1 MAKERYVCYS
11 CKRVE
16 EFDSRRKTHPCFICG
31 REMSYLGFN
40 SVVGGELYNAY
51 LPYGA
56 TEYKIPDGVETMES
70 GAFQNNETLEKVTF
84 PATLKEISW
93 SCFSLCE
100 NLKSVHIPGNV
111 KTLGGC
117 SFFCC
122 FSLEEVVLQDGLEVI
137 GKDAF
142 SSCRNIKQI
151 ALPSS
156 LTTIGENAFQG
167 VPFKYIALPKS
178 VQKIGEGAFADYHG
192 KTKATFLVA
201 KNSYAERYV
210 IEHGY
215 KYHIMDCK
223 EGFASTKNVYDG
235 TLFVAGKLGKTLKV
249 GNDTKRIAKEAFK
262 NCEKIET
269 VAFPAS
275 LLEIQD
281 YAFDGCASI
290 KSLKFANGIERIARA
305 AFRNCKKIE
314 KLEFPTLLTEI
325 QDYAF
330 QGCTAVKE
338 LKFENGIKR
347 IGMGAFQGCEK
358 IESLEFPSSLTEI
371 QDYAFQGCTTIR
383 ELKFGDGIRRIG
395 AGAFTDTDLLLIDLP
410 RSVVSI
416 AADAFPPNCVISIAG
431 EMPFYYDKVAQIR
444 HRQGEL
450 GKKEREL
457 ESAKAQLQSTE
468 KLCIANV
475 NPPESCSSDKIQE
488 YRQKCFEIYK
498 EKQEKNQKL
507 AEQRTKVDARAN
519 EITSELNDIVEER
532 RKCFFLAISKKK
544 KLDQKITEKEFEQK
558 KFKDQS
564 ARISQE
570 IDDVNKQAG
579 MELTRIRN
587 LQRPLENE
595 YTAWTLEKEK
605 TIKAHAEYDKR
616 VRELSAEIERESAAI
631 AADEEALHKARQK
644 WAADKEQAQEALRI
658 AEEKR
663 TEEKKREQEAERKR
677 KLETEKKKL
686 LDEISLE
693 KLPAY
698 AQLPSFE
705 FAGEDAIAEE
715 SLLNDAYLSMI
726 HNRNEISR
734 ISIYN
739 EYVTAHGAQV
749 ERIKKINKAL
759 GIEENDGV
767 EKYSLEEMP
776 EKAPAKLPDRFL
788 RLNSYFSKQ
797 DAWKQVKKAAECI
810 TQKRDQLD
818 TIQAELFEGTSSL
831 CLQANN
837 NILLLFPYCA
847 VICRPGSPMS
857 VLTYNRIKLDISIS
871 EKEEDI
877 ENIPPDGELI
887 GQRYAYVNKDGTV
900 NKRYK
905 YNPLL
910 KTVRFTTVI
919 IKAGRNKFSA
929 PVKTLQAARELE
941 SAFNQ
946 YTAALCKGTWKTIY
960 SMVCASADSESIESA
975 IKDFI
980 KAEKLQKELALKAA
994 EEEKKRLEEERLAAQ
1009 EAAEEKRRAI
1019 IRRQREI
1026 NEERKRQEAE
1036 KAAELKRVEQ
1046 LFGDDFSDEAEE
1058 TAPEDKTSAAMVPLE
1073 VVGNGTITN
1082 TVFKVILRPAEGA
1095 AYDALTAYFIT
1106 DSGEIISNRKMIQLT
1121 EPDKD
1126 VTVGFI
1132 LNSGID
1138 FTSMKKCFMRFDF
1151 QGETL
1156 GDIPFKMNISFFS
1169 DF

>member
-11 CKRVE
+11 CKWVE
-16 EFDSRRKTHPCFICG
+16 EFDSRRKTHPCSICG

-51 LPYGA
+51 LSYGA

-70 GAFQNNETLEKVTF
+70 GAFQNNATLEKVTF
-84 PATLKEISW
+84 PATLKEISC
-93 SCFSLCE
+93 SCFFLCN

-111 KTLGGC
+111 KTLGSY
-117 SFFCC
+117 SFSRC

-137 GKDAF
+137 GRDAF

-156 LTTIGENAFQG
+156 LTTIGESAFQG

-178 VQKIGEGAFADYHG
+178 VQKIGEGAFADGDG

-215 KYHIMDCK
+215 KYHILDCK
-223 EGFASTKNVYDG
+223 EGVASTENVYDG
-235 TLFVAGKLGKTLKV
+235 TLFVAGKLDKTLKV
-249 GNDTKRIAKEAFK
+249 GDDTKRIAKEAFK

-269 VAFPAS
+269 VELPGS

-281 YAFDGCASI
+281 YAFAGCTSI
-290 KSLKFANGIERIARA
+290 KSLKFANGIERIAR
-305 AFRNCKKIE
+305 
-314 KLEFPTLLTEI
+314 
-325 QDYAF
+325 
-330 QGCTAVKE
+330 
-338 LKFENGIKR
+338 
-347 IGMGAFQGCEK
+347 GAFQGCKK
-358 IESLEFPSSLTEI
+358 IERLEFPSSLTEI
-371 QDYAFQGCTTIR
+371 QDYAFQGCTTIK

-395 AGAFTDTDLLLIDLP
+395 AGAFADTDLLLVDLP

-431 EMPFYYDKVAQIR
+431 EMPFYYDKVARIR

-475 NPPESCSSDKIQE
+475 NPPDVFIKIQE
-488 YRQKCFEIYK
+488 YSQKIDEIYR
-498 EKQEKNQKL
+498 
-507 AEQRTKVDARAN
+507 EQQDKKRNLVEQQAKVGVQLH
-519 EITSELNDIVEER
+519 EITSELNALVEER

-544 KLDQKITEKEFEQK
+544 ELDQKIAGKKLEQQ
-558 KFKDQS
+558 KFQKQS
-564 ARISQE
+564 ASINYE
-570 IDDVNKQAG
+570 IDVVNKQAG
-579 MELTRIRN
+579 MEITKIQN
-587 LQRPLENE
+587 LRRSLESK
-595 YTAWTLEKEK
+595 YSAWTLEKERV
-605 TIKAHAEYDKR
+605 IKAHAEYDKR

-631 AADEEALHKARQK
+631 AADEDALHKARQK

-663 TEEKKREQEAERKR
+663 AEEKKREQEANRKR

-686 LDEISLE
+686 LAEISLE
-693 KLPAY
+693 KLPSY

-734 ISIYN
+734 ISVYN

-776 EKAPAKLPDRFL
+776 EKTPAKLPDRFL

-797 DAWKQVKKAAECI
+797 DAWKQVKKAAACI
-810 TQKRDQLD
+810 AQKRDQLD
-818 TIQAELFEGTSSL
+818 TMQAELFAGTSSL

-847 VICRPGSPMS
+847 VICSPGSPMS

-929 PVKTLQAARELE
+929 PVKTLQAAQELE

-980 KAEKLQKELALKAA
+980 KAEKLRKELALKAA

-1036 KAAELKRVEQ
+1036 KAAELNRVEK

>member
-11 CKRVE
+11 CKWVE
-16 EFDSRRKTHPCFICG
+16 EFDSRRKTHPCSICG

-51 LPYGA
+51 LSYGA

-70 GAFQNNETLEKVTF
+70 GAFQNNATLEKVTF
-84 PATLKEISW
+84 PATLKEISC
-93 SCFSLCE
+93 SCFFLCN

-111 KTLGGC
+111 KTLGSY
-117 SFFCC
+117 SFSRC

-137 GKDAF
+137 GRDAF

-156 LTTIGENAFQG
+156 LTTIGESAFQG

-178 VQKIGEGAFADYHG
+178 VQKIGEGAFADGDG

-215 KYHIMDCK
+215 KYHILDCK
-223 EGFASTKNVYDG
+223 EGVASTENVYDG
-235 TLFVAGKLGKTLKV
+235 TLFVAGKLDKTLKV
-249 GNDTKRIAKEAFK
+249 GDDTKRIAKEAFK

-269 VAFPAS
+269 VELPGS

-281 YAFDGCASI
+281 YAFAGCTSI
-290 KSLKFANGIERIARA
+290 KSLKFANGIERIAR
-305 AFRNCKKIE
+305 
-314 KLEFPTLLTEI
+314 
-325 QDYAF
+325 
-330 QGCTAVKE
+330 
-338 LKFENGIKR
+338 
-347 IGMGAFQGCEK
+347 GAFQGCKK
-358 IESLEFPSSLTEI
+358 IERLEFPSSLTEI
-371 QDYAFQGCTTIR
+371 QDYAFQGCTTIK

-395 AGAFTDTDLLLIDLP
+395 AGAFADTDLLLVDLP

-431 EMPFYYDKVAQIR
+431 EMPFYYDKVARIR

-475 NPPESCSSDKIQE
+475 NPPDVFIKIQE
-488 YRQKCFEIYK
+488 YSQKIDEIYR
-498 EKQEKNQKL
+498 
-507 AEQRTKVDARAN
+507 EQQDKKRNLVEQQAKVGVQLH
-519 EITSELNDIVEER
+519 EITSELNALVEER

-544 KLDQKITEKEFEQK
+544 ELDQKIAGKKLEQQ
-558 KFKDQS
+558 KFQKQS
-564 ARISQE
+564 ASINYE
-570 IDDVNKQAG
+570 IDVVNKQAG
-579 MELTRIRN
+579 MEITKIQN
-587 LQRPLENE
+587 LRRSLESK
-595 YTAWTLEKEK
+595 YSAWTLEKERV
-605 TIKAHAEYDKR
+605 IKAHAEYDKR

-631 AADEEALHKARQK
+631 AADEDALHKARQK

-663 TEEKKREQEAERKR
+663 AEEKKREQEANRKR

-686 LDEISLE
+686 LAEISLE
-693 KLPAY
+693 KLPSY

-734 ISIYN
+734 ISVYN

-776 EKAPAKLPDRFL
+776 EKTPAKLPDRFL

-797 DAWKQVKKAAECI
+797 DAWKQVKKAAACI
-810 TQKRDQLD
+810 AQKRDQLD
-818 TIQAELFEGTSSL
+818 TMQAELFAGTSSL

-929 PVKTLQAARELE
+929 PVKTLQAAQELE

-980 KAEKLQKELALKAA
+980 KAEKLRKELALKAA

-1036 KAAELKRVEQ
+1036 KAAELNRVEK

>member
-11 CKRVE
+11 CKWVE
-16 EFDSRRKTHPCFICG
+16 EFDSRRKTHSCSICG
-31 REMSYLGFN
+31 REMSYLGIN

-70 GAFQNNETLEKVTF
+70 GAFQNNATLEKVTF
-84 PATLKEISW
+84 PATLKEISC
-93 SCFSLCE
+93 SCFFLCN

-111 KTLGGC
+111 KTLGSY
-117 SFFCC
+117 SFSCC

-137 GKDAF
+137 GRDAF

-156 LTTIGENAFQG
+156 LTTIGESAFQG

-178 VQKIGEGAFADYHG
+178 VQKIGEGAFADGDG

-215 KYHIMDCK
+215 KYHILDCK
-223 EGFASTKNVYDG
+223 EGVASTENVYDG
-235 TLFVAGKLGKTLKV
+235 TLFVAGKLDKTLKV
-249 GNDTKRIAKEAFK
+249 GDDTKRIAKEVFK

-269 VAFPAS
+269 VELPSS

-281 YAFDGCASI
+281 YAFAGCTSI
-290 KSLKFANGIERIARA
+290 KSLKFANGIECIAR
-305 AFRNCKKIE
+305 
-314 KLEFPTLLTEI
+314 
-325 QDYAF
+325 
-330 QGCTAVKE
+330 
-338 LKFENGIKR
+338 
-347 IGMGAFQGCEK
+347 GAFQGCKK
-358 IESLEFPSSLTEI
+358 IERLEFPSSLTEI

-395 AGAFTDTDLLLIDLP
+395 AGAFADTGLLLVDLP

-431 EMPFYYDKVAQIR
+431 EMPFYYDKVARIR

-457 ESAKAQLQSTE
+457 ESAKTQLQSTE

-475 NPPESCSSDKIQE
+475 NPPDVFIKIRE
-488 YRQKCFEIYK
+488 YSQKIDEIYREQQDK
-498 EKQEKNQKL
+498 KRNL
-507 AEQRTKVDARAN
+507 VEQRAKVGVQLH
-519 EITSELNDIVEER
+519 EITSELNALVEER

-544 KLDQKITEKEFEQK
+544 ELDQKIADKKLEQQ
-558 KFKDQS
+558 KFQKQS
-564 ARISQE
+564 ASINYE
-570 IDDVNKQAG
+570 IDVVNKQAG
-579 MELTRIRN
+579 MEITKIQN
-587 LQRPLENE
+587 LRRSLESK
-595 YTAWTLEKEK
+595 YSAWTLEKEE
-605 TIKAHAEYDKR
+605 TIKAHAEYGKR

-631 AADEEALHKARQK
+631 AADEDALHKARQK

-663 TEEKKREQEAERKR
+663 AEEKKREQEAERKR

-734 ISIYN
+734 ISVYN

-776 EKAPAKLPDRFL
+776 EKTPAKLPDRFL
-788 RLNSYFSKQ
+788 WLNSYFSKQ
-797 DAWKQVKKAAECI
+797 DAWKQVKKAAACI
-810 TQKRDQLD
+810 AQKRDQLD
-818 TIQAELFEGTSSL
+818 TVQAELFAGTSSL

-837 NILLLFPYCA
+837 NTLLLFPYCA
-847 VICRPGSPMS
+847 VICRPESPMS
-857 VLTYNRIKLDISIS
+857 VLTYNRIKLDISVS

-877 ENIPPDGELI
+877 EKIPPDGELI
-887 GQRYAYVNKDGTV
+887 GQRYAYVKKDGTV

-960 SMVCASADSESIESA
+960 SMVCASADIESIEST

-980 KAEKLQKELALKAA
+980 KAEKLRKELALKAA
-994 EEEKKRLEEERLAAQ
+994 EEKKKRLEEERL
-1009 EAAEEKRRAI
+1009 
-1019 IRRQREI
+1019 
-1026 NEERKRQEAE
+1026 
-1036 KAAELKRVEQ
+1036 L
-1046 LFGDDFSDEAEE
+1046 
-1058 TAPEDKTSAAMVPLE
+1058 
-1073 VVGNGTITN
+1073 
-1082 TVFKVILRPAEGA
+1082 
-1095 AYDALTAYFIT
+1095 
-1106 DSGEIISNRKMIQLT
+1106 
-1121 EPDKD
+1121 
-1126 VTVGFI
+1126 
-1132 LNSGID
+1132 
-1138 FTSMKKCFMRFDF
+1138 MR
-1151 QGETL
+1151 
-1156 GDIPFKMNISFFS
+1156 
-1169 DF
+1169 

>member
-11 CKRVE
+11 CKWVE

-31 REMSYLGFN
+31 REMSYLGIN

-56 TEYKIPDGVETMES
+56 TEYKIPDGVETMET
-70 GAFQNNETLEKVTF
+70 GAFQGKETLERVTF

-93 SCFSLCE
+93 SCFSRCK
-100 NLKSVHIPGNV
+100 NLKSVHIPGSV
-111 KTLGGC
+111 KTLGDS
-117 SFFCC
+117 SFSCC
-122 FSLEEVVLQDGLEVI
+122 FALEEVVLQDGLEAI
-137 GKDAF
+137 GNRAF
-142 SSCRNIKQI
+142 VWCENIKQI
-151 ALPSS
+151 ALPAS

-167 VPFKYIALPKS
+167 IPFKYIALPKS
-178 VQKIGEGAFADYHG
+178 VQKIGEGAFADDYG
-192 KTKATFLVA
+192 KTKSTFLVA
-201 KNSYAERYV
+201 KNSYAEKYV

-235 TLFVAGKLGKTLKV
+235 TLFVARKLDKTLKV
-249 GNDTKRIAKEAFK
+249 GDDTKRIAKEAFK

-269 VAFPAS
+269 VELPSS

-281 YAFDGCASI
+281 YAFAGCTSI
-290 KSLKFANGIERIARA
+290 KSLKFANGIERIARG
-305 AFRNCKKIE
+305 AFQSCKKIE
-314 KLEFPTLLTEI
+314 
-325 QDYAF
+325 
-330 QGCTAVKE
+330 
-338 LKFENGIKR
+338 R
-347 IGMGAFQGCEK
+347 
-358 IESLEFPSSLTEI
+358 LEFPSSLTEI
-371 QDYAFQGCTTIR
+371 QDYAFQGCTSIR

-395 AGAFTDTDLLLIDLP
+395 AGAFADTDLLLVDLP

-431 EMPFYYDKVAQIR
+431 EMPFYYDKVARIR

-475 NPPESCSSDKIQE
+475 NPPDVFIKIQE
-488 YRQKCFEIYK
+488 YSQKIDEIYREQQDK
-498 EKQEKNQKL
+498 KRNL
-507 AEQRTKVDARAN
+507 VEQRAKVGVQLH
-519 EITSELNDIVEER
+519 EITSELNALVEER

-544 KLDQKITEKEFEQK
+544 ELDQKIADKKLEQQ
-558 KFKDQS
+558 KFQKQS
-564 ARISQE
+564 ASINYE
-570 IDDVNKQAG
+570 IDVVNKQAG
-579 MELTRIRN
+579 MEITKIQN
-587 LQRPLENE
+587 LRRSLESK
-595 YTAWTLEKEK
+595 YSAWTLEKERV
-605 TIKAHAEYDKR
+605 IKAHAEYDKR
-616 VRELSAEIERESAAI
+616 VRELSAEIEWESAAI
-631 AADEEALHKARQK
+631 PSDEDALHKARQK
-644 WAADKEQAQEALRI
+644 WAADKEQAQEA
-658 AEEKR
+658 
-663 TEEKKREQEAERKR
+663 ERKR
-677 KLETEKKKL
+677 NLETEKKKL
-686 LDEISLE
+686 LAEISLE

-734 ISIYN
+734 ISVYN

-776 EKAPAKLPDRFL
+776 EKTPAKLPDRFL

-797 DAWKQVKKAAECI
+797 DAWKQVKKAAACI
-810 TQKRDQLD
+810 AQKRDQLD
-818 TIQAELFEGTSSL
+818 TMQAELFAGTSSL

-929 PVKTLQAARELE
+929 PVKTLQAAQELE

-980 KAEKLQKELALKAA
+980 KAEKLRKELALKAA

-1036 KAAELKRVEQ
+1036 KAAELNRVEK

>member
-11 CKRVE
+11 CKWVE

-31 REMSYLGFN
+31 REMSYLGIN

-56 TEYKIPDGVETMES
+56 TEYKIPDGVETMET
-70 GAFQNNETLEKVTF
+70 GAFQGKETLERVTF

-93 SCFSLCE
+93 SCFSRCK
-100 NLKSVHIPGNV
+100 NLKSVHIPGSV
-111 KTLGGC
+111 KTLGDS
-117 SFFCC
+117 SFSCC
-122 FSLEEVVLQDGLEVI
+122 FALEEVVLQDGLEAI
-137 GKDAF
+137 GNRAF
-142 SSCRNIKQI
+142 VWCENIKQI
-151 ALPSS
+151 ALPAS

-167 VPFKYIALPKS
+167 IPFKYIALPKS
-178 VQKIGEGAFADYHG
+178 VQKIGEGAFADDYG

-201 KNSYAERYV
+201 KNSYAEKYV

-235 TLFVAGKLGKTLKV
+235 TLFVARKLDKTLKV
-249 GNDTKRIAKEAFK
+249 GDDTKRIAKEAFK

-269 VAFPAS
+269 VELPSS

-281 YAFDGCASI
+281 YAFAGCTSI
-290 KSLKFANGIERIARA
+290 KSLKFANGIERIARG
-305 AFRNCKKIE
+305 AFQSCKKIE
-314 KLEFPTLLTEI
+314 
-325 QDYAF
+325 
-330 QGCTAVKE
+330 
-338 LKFENGIKR
+338 R
-347 IGMGAFQGCEK
+347 
-358 IESLEFPSSLTEI
+358 LEFPSSLTEI
-371 QDYAFQGCTTIR
+371 QDYAFQGCTSIR

-395 AGAFTDTDLLLIDLP
+395 AGAFADTDLLLVDLP

-431 EMPFYYDKVAQIR
+431 EMPFYYDKVARIR

-475 NPPESCSSDKIQE
+475 NPPDVFIKIQE
-488 YRQKCFEIYK
+488 YSQKIDEIYREQQDK
-498 EKQEKNQKL
+498 KRNL
-507 AEQRTKVDARAN
+507 VEQRAKVGVQLH
-519 EITSELNDIVEER
+519 EITSELNALVEER

-544 KLDQKITEKEFEQK
+544 ELDQKIADKKLEQQ
-558 KFKDQS
+558 KFQKQS
-564 ARISQE
+564 ASINYE
-570 IDDVNKQAG
+570 IDVVNKQAG
-579 MELTRIRN
+579 MEITKIQN
-587 LQRPLENE
+587 LRRSLESK
-595 YTAWTLEKEK
+595 YSAWTLEKERV
-605 TIKAHAEYDKR
+605 IKAHAEYDKR
-616 VRELSAEIERESAAI
+616 VRELSAEIEWESAAI
-631 AADEEALHKARQK
+631 PSDEDALHKARQK
-644 WAADKEQAQEALRI
+644 WAADKEQAQEA
-658 AEEKR
+658 
-663 TEEKKREQEAERKR
+663 ERKR
-677 KLETEKKKL
+677 NLETEKKKL
-686 LDEISLE
+686 LAEISLE

-734 ISIYN
+734 ISVYN

-776 EKAPAKLPDRFL
+776 EKTPAKLPDRFL

-797 DAWKQVKKAAECI
+797 DAWKQVKKAAACI
-810 TQKRDQLD
+810 AQKRDQLD
-818 TIQAELFEGTSSL
+818 TMQAELFAGTSSL

-929 PVKTLQAARELE
+929 PVKTLQAAQELE

-980 KAEKLQKELALKAA
+980 KAEKLRKELALKAA

-1036 KAAELKRVEQ
+1036 KAAELNRVEK

>member
-56 TEYKIPDGVETMES
+56 TEYKIPDGLETMES

-93 SCFSLCE
+93 SCFFLCK
-100 NLKSVHIPGNV
+100 NLKSVHIPGSV
-111 KTLGGC
+111 KTLGGF
-117 SFFCC
+117 SFSGC

-178 VQKIGEGAFADYHG
+178 VQKIGEGAFTDDYG

-215 KYHIMDCK
+215 KYHILDCK

-235 TLFVAGKLGKTLKV
+235 TLFVAGKLGMTLKV

-262 NCEKIET
+262 NCERIET
-269 VAFPAS
+269 VELPGS

-281 YAFDGCASI
+281 YAFAGCTSI
-290 KSLKFANGIERIARA
+290 KSLKFANGIERIAR
-305 AFRNCKKIE
+305 
-314 KLEFPTLLTEI
+314 
-325 QDYAF
+325 
-330 QGCTAVKE
+330 
-338 LKFENGIKR
+338 
-347 IGMGAFQGCEK
+347 GAFQSCKE
-358 IESLEFPSSLTEI
+358 IESLEFPNSLTEI

-431 EMPFYYDKVAQIR
+431 EMPFYYDKVARIR

-475 NPPESCSSDKIQE
+475 NPPDVFIKIQE
-488 YRQKCFEIYK
+488 YSQKIDEIYREQQDK
-498 EKQEKNQKL
+498 KRNL
-507 AEQRTKVDARAN
+507 VEQRAKVGVQLH
-519 EITSELNDIVEER
+519 EITSELNALVEER

-544 KLDQKITEKEFEQK
+544 ELDQKIAGKKLEQQ
-558 KFKDQS
+558 KFQKQS
-564 ARISQE
+564 ASINYE
-570 IDDVNKQAG
+570 IDVVNKQAG
-579 MELTRIRN
+579 MEITKIQN
-587 LQRPLENE
+587 LRRSLESK
-595 YTAWTLEKEK
+595 YSAWTLEKERV
-605 TIKAHAEYDKR
+605 IKAHAEYDKR

-631 AADEEALHKARQK
+631 AADEDALHKARQK

-663 TEEKKREQEAERKR
+663 AEEKKREQEANRKR

-686 LDEISLE
+686 LAEISLE
-693 KLPAY
+693 KLPSY

-734 ISIYN
+734 ISAYY

-776 EKAPAKLPDRFL
+776 EKTPAKLPDRFL
-788 RLNSYFSKQ
+788 WLNSYFSKQ

-810 TQKRDQLD
+810 AQKRDQLD
-818 TIQAELFEGTSSL
+818 TMQAELFAGTSPL

-847 VICRPGSPMS
+847 VICQPESPMS

-980 KAEKLQKELALKAA
+980 KAEKLRKELALKAA

-1036 KAAELKRVEQ
+1036 KAAELKRVEK

-1082 TVFKVILRPAEGA
+1082 TVFKVILRPAEGT

-1156 GDIPFKMNISFFS
+1156 GDISFKMNISFFS